1 MIFYLNCLFLG
12 EASARSI
19 PVNISEE
26 ITVDDNKI
34 KYEEIT
40 VSNVKSLILS
50 GKKLECDYSLDK
62 LNLWKVD
69 RVSVNKNDEVL
80 ETFSTEDDIK
90 ENLGGGLMNPR
101 YPLSDYFDENSFK
114 DKKNKR
120 DIHIIV
126 YLLPSIG
133 KCLPLEQEICS
144 NKISIWPD
152 LFFFALKQVA
162 YSKVFYKVLYL

>member
-1 MIFYLNCLFLG
+1 MELMIFRKIYIYTLKAHSNFSKLSFKTNKNIIFKMIFYLNCLFLG
-12 EASARSI
+12 ESSARSI

-90 ENLGGGLMNPR
+90 ENLGGELMNPR
-101 YPLSDYFDENSFK
+101 YPLSDYFDENS
-114 DKKNKR
+114 
-120 DIHIIV
+120 
-126 YLLPSIG
+126 
-133 KCLPLEQEICS
+133 
-144 NKISIWPD
+144 
-152 LFFFALKQVA
+152 LK
-162 YSKVFYKVLYL
+162 